1 MQTAWVTSTAAA
13 RTELIDITRQGLDV
27 PALFDAATQVL
38 QPALGCWAYC
48 WETLDPVTLLP
59 TSGVTHNLPPESA
72 PAYFENEYG
81 QEDFNKFEE
90 LVASGV
96 AARTLFDA
104 TDGEPQRSRRYREL
118 FLPNALGP
126 ELRAV
131 LTDGQEC
138 WGAVSF
144 LREATADEFP
154 SEATALMAH
163 VAGHLGWAIRT
174 ALLLNAGARGADD
187 APGVV
192 VVDKAGSIVSTTMAA
207 DRWLDLLE
215 DERHT
220 AGRDRLP
227 VSVEAVLAQ
236 LVRGTDAP
244 SPRARVQALDGTWL
258 VVHGAELHGGDAG
271 QRVVVIE
278 KVAPRELASVI
289 VRAYGLSPRER
300 QVAELV
306 LRGLPTK
313 QVARALD
320 LSPHTVTDY
329 LRSLFDKV
337 GVRSRRELAARL
349 LVDHHLPRMFGGAE
363 IGPDGWFLDDICARA
378 EPGRGISRPPAA
390 GQPDPG

>member
-1 MQTAWVTSTAAA
+1 MTSTAAA
-13 RTELIDITRQGLDV
+13 ARTALVDISRQGLAV
-27 PALFDAATQVL
+27 PALFEAATQVL
-38 QPALGCWAYC
+38 QPAVGCWAYC

-72 PAYFENEYG
+72 PAYLENEYG
-81 QEDFNKFEE
+81 QEDFNKFED
-90 LVASGV
+90 LLASGMS
-96 AARTLFDA
+96 ARTLFDA
-104 TDGEPQRSRRYREL
+104 TDGQPQRSRRYREL
-118 FLPNALGP
+118 YVPNGLGP
-126 ELRAV
+126 ELRVV
-131 LTDGQEC
+131 LADGQDC

-144 LREATADEFP
+144 LRKATADEFA
-154 SEATALMAH
+154 SQATALMAQ

-174 ALLLNAGARGADD
+174 ALLLNAGARGGDD

-215 DERHT
+215 DQRHT

-227 VSVEAVLAQ
+227 VAVEAVLAQ
-236 LVRGTDAP
+236 LARGTDAP
-244 SPRARVQALDGTWL
+244 SPRARVQAIDGSWL

-278 KVAPRELASVI
+278 KVAPKELASVM
-289 VRAYGLSPRER
+289 VRAYGLSSRER

-313 QVARALD
+313 QVARALK

-337 GVRSRRELAARL
+337 GVRSRRELASRL
-349 LVDHHLPRMFGGAE
+349 LVDHHLPRMFVGAE
-363 IGPDGWFLDDICARA
+363 IGPDGWFLDDHHSSA
-378 EPGRGISRPPAA
+378 EPGHRN
-390 GQPDPG
+390 

>member
-1 MQTAWVTSTAAA
+1 MQTGWVTSTAAA
-13 RTELIDITRQGLDV
+13 RTALVDISRQGL
-27 PALFDAATQVL
+27 ALPDLFEAATRVL
-38 QPALGCWAYC
+38 QPAVGCWAYC

-72 PAYFENEYG
+72 PAYLENEYG
-81 QEDFNKFEE
+81 QEDFNKFED
-90 LVASGV
+90 LLASGM

-104 TDGEPQRSRRYREL
+104 TDGQPQRSRRYREL
-118 FLPNALGP
+118 YVPNGLGP
-126 ELRAV
+126 ELRVV
-131 LTDGQEC
+131 LADGQDC

-144 LREATADEFP
+144 LRKATADEFA
-154 SEATALMAH
+154 SQVTALMAQ

-174 ALLLNAGARGADD
+174 ALLLNAGARGGDD

-215 DERHT
+215 DQRHT

-227 VSVEAVLAQ
+227 VAVEAVLAQ
-236 LVRGTDAP
+236 LARGMDAP
-244 SPRARVQALDGTWL
+244 SPRARVQAIDGSWL
-258 VVHGAELHGGDAG
+258 VVHGAELHGRDAG

-278 KVAPRELASVI
+278 KVAPKELASVM
-289 VRAYGLSPRER
+289 VRAYGLSSRER

-313 QVARALD
+313 QVARALK

-349 LVDHHLPRMFGGAE
+349 LVDHHLPRMFVGAE
-363 IGPDGWFLDDICARA
+363 IGPDGWFLDDAHSSA
-378 EPGRGISRPPAA
+378 EPGHRN
-390 GQPDPG
+390 